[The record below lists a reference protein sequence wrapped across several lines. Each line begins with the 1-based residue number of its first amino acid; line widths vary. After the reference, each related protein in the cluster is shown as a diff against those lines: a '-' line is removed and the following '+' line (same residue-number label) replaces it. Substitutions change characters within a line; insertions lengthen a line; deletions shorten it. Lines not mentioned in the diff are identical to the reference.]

1 MGVASRGR
9 SLGRGG
15 RDARASDK
23 KSRGEEKSRGTRERA
38 SKILEALCR
47 VYLAEREREKEREY
61 EHTDRWGGSGTGG
74 GGGGGHYEEEL
85 RHDVDDARDKGNDG
99 KEEAEASTVYYFP
112 G

>member
-1 MGVASRGR
+1 MSIWR
-9 SLGRGG
+9 
-15 RDARASDK
+15 
-23 KSRGEEKSRGTRERA
+23 
-38 SKILEALCR
+38 
-47 VYLAEREREKEREY
+47 KERESMNTQTMGRKR
-61 EHTDRWGGSGTGG
+61 HGG

>member
-1 MGVASRGR
+1 MNTQTMGRKR
-9 SLGRGG
+9 HGG
-15 RDARASDK
+15 
-23 KSRGEEKSRGTRERA
+23 
-38 SKILEALCR
+38 
-47 VYLAEREREKEREY
+47 
-61 EHTDRWGGSGTGG
+61 GG